1 MTKLVATNMRSMF
14 DEMLGDINYED
25 EDHKLS
31 MELYPFKVRCG
42 MPYRRPPRHEMWEF
56 FLELGHLDI
65 DLVFNNESFEG
76 RSLLTFVFPER
87 WMNVSEQRH
96 LMYCLKRHPEAE
108 TLKQVDII
116 THSALMLG
124 DFTKYMIRVLK
135 WDDDIFYE
143 HEKKV
148 SFDMP

>member
-1 MTKLVATNMRSMF
+1 MTQTTTVTSLGSIF
-14 DEMLGDINYED
+14 DEMLGDINYDD
-25 EDHKLS
+25 EFSLN
-31 MELYPFKVRCG
+31 LYPFKVRVG
-42 MPYRRPPRHEMWEF
+42 MPYRRPPRHQMWEF
-56 FLELGHLDI
+56 FLDMGRMDI
-65 DLVFNNESFEG
+65 DRVFDKSSFG
-76 RSLLTFVFPER
+76 GTGTLTFVFPER
-87 WMNVSEQRH
+87 WMNVSEQRNFMH
-96 LMYCLKRHPEAE
+96 QLNKHPEAE